1 MVVSELTKTYPGPV
15 EAVRGL
21 SFRVR
26 AGEIF
31 GLLGPNG
38 AGKTTTVGVL
48 TTLVRPT
55 SGQARVGGH
64 DVRTDPVAVRRSI
77 GVVFQDSVLDNDF
90 SGAQNLRLH
99 ARLWRVPDAERRIA
113 SLLAAV
119 GLTERADDVV
129 WTYSGGMRRRL
140 EIARALLADPKV
152 MFLDEPTLGLDP
164 IARRDLWQVVRT
176 LRERHGVTI
185 VLSTHYLEEAQDV
198 CDRVAIVD
206 QGLHRRRGQAV
217 GAGRPARQRGRRPR
231 PRRRPRRHRAARRAR
246 RSARSH
252 HPGRLRRVDR
262 QRRATPAAD
271 RPDQRAAADRA
282 RRDDDDRPSRH
293 AQRRLPAPHRER
305 ARARPRRGGREPG
318 MSAAAGFLPLYQRRV
333 AIAVKTPVALVGQA
347 LMPILWVL
355 VVGPALARAG
365 AGSTDPDVDYYSYVA
380 IGQIVFILPFSA
392 MFAGLTVLNDRNVG
406 VLRELLVAPIRRA
419 TIPLASIAAVLT
431 IAAGQIALDR
441 RAVRASAART
451 STSPSGR
458 HSPRSSPAGC
468 SPAASTPWP
477 STSPTRSSN
486 RRPSAP

>member
-1 MVVSELTKTYPGPV
+1 MQASTWTDGARLTDPVVVSDLTKTYPGPV

-55 SGQARVGGH
+55 SGQATVGGH

-113 SLLAAV
+113 ALLAAV
-119 GLTERADDVV
+119 GLTDRADDVV

-198 CDRVAIVD
+198 CDRVAIID
-206 QGLHRRRGQAV
+206 QGLIV
-217 GAGRPARQRGRRPR
+217 DEGRPATWSTGSVTRSPISPSTTMATPAGVLAALDGRPG
-231 PRRRPRRHRAARRAR
+231 
-246 RSARSH
+246 SH
-252 HPGRLRRVDR
+252 HPSRFQRLDR
-262 QRRATPAAD
+262 QRRVAPAAD
-271 RPDQRAAADRA
+271 RPDQRAATRRA
-282 RRDDDDRPSRH
+282 RRDHDDRPPGH
-293 AQRRLPAPHRER
+293 AERRLPAPDGDRR
-305 ARARPRRGGREPG
+305 RARPRRRGWGPG
-318 MSAAAGFLPLYQRRV
+318 ISAAAGF
-333 AIAVKTPVALVGQA
+333 A
-347 LMPILWVL
+347 
-355 VVGPALARAG
+355 PALPAPRRHRREDADRAGRPGADARAVG
-365 AGSTDPDVDYYSYVA
+365 AGRRPGARRRRRRQQRPSRRLLLLRRDRADRVHPAVLGHVRRPHRPQRPQLRHPARAARRTDPPRDD
-380 IGQIVFILPFSA
+380 PP
-392 MFAGLTVLNDRNVG
+392 R
-406 VLRELLVAPIRRA
+406 P
-419 TIPLASIAAVLT
+419 ASPPC
-431 IAAGQIALDR
+431 
-441 RAVRASAART
+441 
-451 STSPSGR
+451 SPS
-458 HSPRSSPAGC
+458 PPARS
-468 SPAASTPWP
+468 
-477 STSPTRSSN
+477 R
-486 RRPSAP
+486 

>member
-1 MVVSELTKTYPGPV
+1 MQASTLALDGSAPDRDPVVVSELTKTYPGPV

-55 SGQARVGGH
+55 SGQAAVGGH

-90 SGAQNLRLH
+90 SGAQNLWLH

-176 LRERHGVTI
+176 LR
-185 VLSTHYLEEAQDV
+185 
-198 CDRVAIVD
+198 
-206 QGLHRRRGQAV
+206 
-217 GAGRPARQRGRRPR
+217 GAPPR
-231 PRRRPRRHRAARRAR
+231 
-246 RSARSH
+246 
-252 HPGRLRRVDR
+252 
-262 QRRATPAAD
+262 
-271 RPDQRAAADRA
+271 
-282 RRDDDDRPSRH
+282 DDRPQH
-293 AQRRLPAPHRER
+293 PL
-305 ARARPRRGGREPG
+305 PRRGTGRVRPRCDHRPG
-318 MSAAAGFLPLYQRRV
+318 
-333 AIAVKTPVALVGQA
+333 I
-347 LMPILWVL
+347 
-355 VVGPALARAG
+355 
-365 AGSTDPDVDYYSYVA
+365 
-380 IGQIVFILPFSA
+380 
-392 MFAGLTVLNDRNVG
+392 
-406 VLRELLVAPIRRA
+406 
-419 TIPLASIAAVLT
+419 
-431 IAAGQIALDR
+431 DR
-441 RAVRASAART
+441 R
-451 STSPSGR
+451 
-458 HSPRSSPAGC
+458 
-468 SPAASTPWP
+468 
-477 STSPTRSSN
+477 
-486 RRPSAP
+486 

>member
-1 MVVSELTKTYPGPV
+1 MRTSTLAATRLAPEGHPVVVSELTKTYPGPV

-21 SFRVR
+21 SFRVGS
-26 AGEIF
+26 GEIF

-55 SGQARVGGH
+55 SGQAAVAGH
-64 DVRTDPVAVRRSI
+64 DVRTDPVGVRRSI

-176 LRERHGVTI
+176 LSERHGVTI

-206 QGLHRRRGQAV
+206 KGLIVEEGEPSDLVDRLGNEVAELALSDDHDATGLLAALEDQPGRIIQGGSGVSIVSAEPRRQLTERI
-217 GAGRPARQRGRRPR
+217 GALPLSELGVRTMTVRPATLNDVFL
-231 PRRRPRRHRAARRAR
+231 HLTA
-246 RSARSH
+246 SAPEH
-252 HPGRLRRVDR
+252 DL
-262 QRRATPAAD
+262 AT
-271 RPDQRAAADRA
+271 
-282 RRDDDDRPSRH
+282 
-293 AQRRLPAPHRER
+293 
-305 ARARPRRGGREPG
+305 
-318 MSAAAGFLPLYQRRV
+318 AAGS
-333 AIAVKTPVALVGQA
+333 
-347 LMPILWVL
+347 
-355 VVGPALARAG
+355 RA
-365 AGSTDPDVDYYSYVA
+365 
-380 IGQIVFILPFSA
+380 
-392 MFAGLTVLNDRNVG
+392 
-406 VLRELLVAPIRRA
+406 
-419 TIPLASIAAVLT
+419 
-431 IAAGQIALDR
+431 
-441 RAVRASAART
+441 
-451 STSPSGR
+451 
-458 HSPRSSPAGC
+458 
-468 SPAASTPWP
+468 
-477 STSPTRSSN
+477 
-486 RRPSAP
+486 